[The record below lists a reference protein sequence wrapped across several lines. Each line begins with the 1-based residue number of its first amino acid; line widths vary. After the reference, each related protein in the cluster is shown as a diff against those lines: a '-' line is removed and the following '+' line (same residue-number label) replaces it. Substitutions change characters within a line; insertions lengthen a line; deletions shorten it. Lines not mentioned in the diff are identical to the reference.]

1 MKKLIILG
9 SSGIGMIA
17 TSIAEELGKYE
28 VYGFLND
35 VMQVGTQIGK
45 YKKLLD
51 NIL

>member
-9 SSGIGMIA
+9 SSGIVMIA
-17 TSIAEELGKYE
+17 TSIADELEKYE
-28 VYGFLND
+28 VYGFFND
-35 VMQVGTQIGK
+35 VMQVETQIGK